1 MFSKLVFSAYALGRL
16 IRCRE
21 CCATG
26 AKGEKSTDDEKHQ
39 EAKEQLST
47 PVNPEDIRAP
57 SSIREYN
64 NLVK

>member
-1 MFSKLVFSAYALGRL
+1 MPLVGLYGVE
-16 IRCRE
+16 CRE